1 MPELDLQKADEW
13 FEVTRKTSTAYG
25 NEFLIDISP
34 SKQPYPGASEIII
47 SQAFSAPLL
56 SYVRFFTTAAVNQEG
71 REVSISGWLEKKDP
85 FTQGDLLDSEED
97 QVQQLIYQIKT
108 SLSIPYRKSLA
119 NRLVALLNDAKE
131 EEDFVGVGIA
141 ADSLRNFYYFFQLYT
156 DLKCPIVSLTPDND
170 IYGSWR
176 VEPNRL
182 FSVHFLPNGDA
193 RFVIFKPNDL
203 HPERQIRIYG
213 IATTDILKKTVE
225 THGVWDWISE

>member
-1 MPELDLQKADEW
+1 MPELDLQKADER
-13 FEVTRKTSTAYG
+13 FEVARKASIAYG

-34 SKQPYPGASEIII
+34 SKQPYPGA
-47 SQAFSAPLL
+47 
-56 SYVRFFTTAAVNQEG
+56 YVRFFTKAVVNQEG
-71 REVSISGWLEKKDP
+71 REVFISGWLGKKDP
-85 FTQGDLLDSEED
+85 FTQADLLDNEED

-108 SLSIPYRKSLA
+108 SLSIPYRESLA
-119 NRLVALLNDAKE
+119 NRLVALLTDAKE
-131 EEDFVGVGIA
+131 KEDFVGVGIA

-156 DLKCPIVSLTPDND
+156 DLKCPTISLTPDND

-213 IATTDILKKTVE
+213 TATTDILKKTVE
-225 THGVWDWISE
+225 THGVWDWISEFF